1 MVKVG
6 KTQPPQEIK
15 PQRGVKQPRVTQMR
29 LANEGEKRGDHRV
42 VGPAWAPRMKLDGAS
57 LLSDASIRDFQR
69 GTAGYVVD
77 AVEQSLLL
85 PKDMAD
91 LRSIRQHEVFLSLK
105 RDLAIVSLFFFF
117 LNNISFLFQAIQA
130 IFRAE
135 EMVNY
140 SHRKMKEE
148 EGRRIATVDAF
159 QVVEKSNQELRAS
172 CWRRS
177 EREKALQRPWT
188 ALKDR

>member
-1 MVKVG
+1 M
-6 KTQPPQEIK
+6 
-15 PQRGVKQPRVTQMR
+15 
-29 LANEGEKRGDHRV
+29 
-42 VGPAWAPRMKLDGAS
+42 
-57 LLSDASIRDFQR
+57 
-69 GTAGYVVD
+69 
-77 AVEQSLLL
+77 EQSLLL